1 MRPPCLWDLL
11 QRVFFCPYLAIANI
25 ERFVDCSAKPV
36 TLLTMTST
44 DCTREKIIEAA
55 KDRFTHYGYGKTT
68 MAELANDC
76 AMSSG
81 NLYRF
86 FAGKLDIAEE
96 ICRRASIQTAQELNA
111 ILGGQERPA
120 SQRLRDFLF
129 QDLRSTYAALEE
141 NPRIVEMAQL
151 ITAERPEFHDE
162 GLDREGDVLAQ
173 IVRMGQASGEFDE
186 GDPVRVA
193 ETIQAA
199 TMKFSYPQLF
209 SRLNLEKLESEL
221 EGVYQLIVKGLRSV
235 SSD

>member
-1 MRPPCLWDLL
+1 
-11 QRVFFCPYLAIANI
+11 
-25 ERFVDCSAKPV
+25 
-36 TLLTMTST
+36 MTTS

-68 MAELANDC
+68 MAELATDC

-96 ICRRASIQTAQELNA
+96 ICRRASIQSAVELNA
-111 ILGGQERPA
+111 ILEGPGRKA
-120 SQRLRDFLF
+120 SERLRDFLF
-129 QDLRSTYAALEE
+129 QDLRSTFAALEE
-141 NPRIVEMAQL
+141 DPRIVEMAQL

-162 GLDREGDVLAQ
+162 GLEREREVLAQ
-173 IVRMGQASGEFDE
+173 IVRMGQADGEFRD
-186 GDPVRVA
+186 DNPVAVA

-209 SRLNLEKLESEL
+209 SRLSLEKLETEL
-221 EGVYQLIVKGLRSV
+221 EGVYQLIVCGLKRNAAM
-235 SSD
+235 